1 MVILSIG
8 RLVTLLKAGSSLEE
22 DLTWSTIEYICW
34 VQCEGPISLM
44 SVCLPNIM
52 ELARRLRSKNKQP
65 TTSAISLSRSKQ
77 TASELLSGN
86 RSFHPLDEDTEAILM
101 GRFSGNPNRHS
112 TKTTIEARRSVSEQD
127 SV

>member
-1 MVILSIG
+1 VVILSVG
-8 RLVTLLKAGSSLEE
+8 RLVTLLKAGSALEA

-52 ELARRLRSKNKQP
+52 ELGRRLRNKNKQP
-65 TTSAISLSRSKQ
+65 STSMSSSASKQ
-77 TASELLSGN
+77 TASDLLSGN
-86 RSFHPLDEDTEAILM
+86 RSFRPLEEDRQAILM
-101 GRFSGNPNRHS
+101 DRISGTPNRHHF
-112 TKTTIEARRSVSEQD
+112 KTTIEAKRSVSEWD